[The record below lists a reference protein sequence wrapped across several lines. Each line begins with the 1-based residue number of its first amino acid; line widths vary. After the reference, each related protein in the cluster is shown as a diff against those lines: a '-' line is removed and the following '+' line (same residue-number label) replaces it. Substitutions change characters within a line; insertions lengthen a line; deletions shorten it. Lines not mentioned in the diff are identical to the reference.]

1 MIGDPSQAQSKAL
14 HVPGMEDDVEPE
26 FQVAPMV
33 DVLLVLL
40 LFFMATATTE
50 VLVQTAEL
58 ELPVASDAKERDNTP
73 GQLVINIEKL
83 NYRLKVN
90 DQYYDKAEDLTPIIQ
105 QGAKE
110 FANLPGNDIN
120 DFRILVR
127 ADTNTAFSKIA
138 EVMKA
143 SAAANVVNV
152 TFAVAEAK
160 EGGAAPAPQP

>member
-1 MIGDPSQAQSKAL
+1 MSEARARSREI
-14 HVPGMEDDVEPE
+14 PGLEEDAEPE

-58 ELPVASDAKERDNTP
+58 DLPAASDAKEREDTP

-90 DQYYDKAEDLTPIIQ
+90 DQYYDKAEEVTPIIQ
-105 QGAKE
+105 QASEAFGQ
-110 FANLPGNDIN
+110 LPGNDITQ
-120 DFRILVR
+120 FRILVR
-127 ADTNTAFSKIA
+127 ADSKTSFSRIA

-152 TFAVAEAK
+152 TFAVAEQK